1 MSIQFLHQWLQ
12 LCISTFILLL
22 FSFIFRIHD
31 DESKVTLA
39 PATNDYV
46 TSVANR
52 NVENLDTVQQSEV
65 TRANFLNVKSNTKYN
80 LSPTPLICN
89 FKCST
94 ATSQSYLQVHNLTDW
109 PSTTSFNWSI
119 QIIWPK
125 CLEVARHLYC

>member
-1 MSIQFLHQWLQ
+1 MF
-12 LCISTFILLL
+12 LLL
-22 FSFIFRIHD
+22 FSFIFRIDD

-65 TRANFLNVKSNTKYN
+65 TSANFVNVKSNTKYN
-80 LSPTPLICN
+80 LSSTPLICN

-94 ATSQSYLQVHNLTDW
+94 ATSQSYLQVHNLID
-109 PSTTSFNWSI
+109 
-119 QIIWPK
+119 
-125 CLEVARHLYC
+125 